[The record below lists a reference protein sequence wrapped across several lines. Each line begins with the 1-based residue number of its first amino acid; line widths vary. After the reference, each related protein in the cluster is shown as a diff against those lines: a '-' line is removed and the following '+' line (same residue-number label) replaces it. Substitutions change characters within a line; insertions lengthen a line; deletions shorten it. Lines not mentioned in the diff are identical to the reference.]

1 MSLIRLV
8 EDLVLS
14 DSYIAG
20 YPPPRSS
27 AEGDPYGMKFIGQS
41 RFTAAFRN
49 SRLASACMKY
59 KTLSFRH
66 ADVILR
72 EPGFAQESEELL
84 SVLSTIT
91 DQEIMDQHESYS
103 GSQKSLSRAI
113 NDKLKHYLTDHG
125 WAAESPIF
133 QDTRY
138 SGEKW
143 RLDFAKGL
151 ISVEVAF
158 NHGEA
163 TAWNLLKPVLASELN
178 HVEKAIQTQA
188 GVIITCTEALKA
200 EGGFDSAVGTFEKF
214 IDYLK
219 PLGSVLTVPILLI
232 GLEPFNTFYIQ
243 HRQAGP
249 RKKTGD
255 VVMKGG

>member
-1 MSLIRLV
+1 MNFQQ
-8 EDLVLS
+8 
-14 DSYIAG
+14 Y
-20 YPPPRSS
+20 
-27 AEGDPYGMKFIGQS
+27 
-41 RFTAAFRN
+41 
-49 SRLASACMKY
+49 
-59 KTLSFRH
+59 SFRH
-66 ADVILR
+66 ASVILR
-72 EPGFAQESEELL
+72 EPEFVKESEALL
-84 SVLSTIT
+84 GVLRAIS
-91 DQEIMDQHESYS
+91 DQEIIEQHEMYN
-103 GSQKSLSRAI
+103 GAQKSLSRAI
-113 NDKLKHYLTDHG
+113 NDTLKRYLTDHG

-133 QDTRY
+133 QDTQY
-138 SGEKW
+138 TGDKW

-178 HVEKAIQTQA
+178 HVQKAIQTQA

-232 GLEPFNTFYIQ
+232 GLEPFDSFRIQ
-243 HRQAGP
+243 HRKTGA
-249 RKKTGD
+249 KLTGD
-255 VVMKGG
+255 VVMK

>member
-1 MSLIRLV
+1 MNFV
-8 EDLVLS
+8 EH
-14 DSYIAG
+14 
-20 YPPPRSS
+20 
-27 AEGDPYGMKFIGQS
+27 
-41 RFTAAFRN
+41 
-49 SRLASACMKY
+49 
-59 KTLSFRH
+59 SFRH
-66 ADVILR
+66 ASVILR
-72 EPGFAQESEELL
+72 EPEFLNESEELL
-84 SVLSTIT
+84 GILHGIT
-91 DQEIMDQHESYS
+91 DHEIIEQHTVYN
-103 GSQKSLSRAI
+103 GAQKSLSRSI
-113 NDKLKHYLTDHG
+113 NDTLKRYLTDHG

-133 QDTRY
+133 QDTQY
-138 SGEKW
+138 TGDKW

-178 HVEKAIQTQA
+178 HVQKAIQTQA

-232 GLEPFNTFYIQ
+232 GLEPFETFRIH
-243 HRQAGP
+243 HRKLGN
-249 RKKTGD
+249 KLTGD
-255 VVMKGG
+255 VVMK

>member
-1 MSLIRLV
+1 MNI
-8 EDLVLS
+8 
-14 DSYIAG
+14 
-20 YPPPRSS
+20 
-27 AEGDPYGMKFIGQS
+27 Q
-41 RFTAAFRN
+41 AF
-49 SRLASACMKY
+49 
-59 KTLSFRH
+59 SFRH
-66 ADVILR
+66 ASVILR
-72 EPGFAQESEELL
+72 EPEFLHESEELL
-84 SVLSTIT
+84 GILRAIT
-91 DQEIMDQHESYS
+91 DQEIIDQHETYR
-103 GSQKSLSRAI
+103 GAQKSLSRSI
-113 NDKLKHYLTDHG
+113 NDTLKRYLTDHG

-133 QDTRY
+133 QDTKY
-138 SGEKW
+138 SGDKW

-219 PLGSVLTVPILLI
+219 PLGAVLTVPILLI
-232 GLEPFNTFYIQ
+232 GLDPFDSFRIQ
-243 HRQAGP
+243 HRKVGA
-249 RKKTGD
+249 KLTGD
-255 VVMKGG
+255 VVLK